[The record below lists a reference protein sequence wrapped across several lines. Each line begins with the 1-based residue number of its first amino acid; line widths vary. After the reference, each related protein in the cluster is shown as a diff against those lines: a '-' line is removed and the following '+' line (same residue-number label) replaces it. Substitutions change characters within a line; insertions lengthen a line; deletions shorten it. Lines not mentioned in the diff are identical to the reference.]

1 MKLTGFLLGS
11 WEVED
16 QIVVIKVQGLA
27 LHVLSPFLA
36 DKKKRVKIVIT
47 LAQGMICFM
56 ISSQ

>member
-27 LHVLSPFLA
+27 LRVLSPFLA
-36 DKKKRVKIVIT
+36 DKKKELK
-47 LAQGMICFM
+47 
-56 ISSQ
+56 